1 MVPSAANGTRSLL
14 HLVTGLGAVLDD
26 ERVTATTTPPNKHP
40 HAPPSTSQKDQL
52 RLKSSQRLSFL
63 KPNVSMPAASSPKH
77 PEREILDKFSH
88 FEYFF
93 LKIYPAASPLNISSC
108 TTFMTTQTFFA
119 VVYGIIIFIDIRK
132 CQSFIIHLFVLSKRS
147 QKSF

>member
-26 ERVTATTTPPNKHP
+26 ERVTATTTPPSKHP

-93 LKIYPAASPLNISSC
+93 QFYPAASPLNISSC
-108 TTFMTTQTFFA
+108 TTFMTMQTFSA
-119 VVYGIIIFIDIRK
+119 VVYRIIIFLDIRK
-132 CQSFIIHLFVLSKRS
+132 CQSFIIHLFVLSQRS
-147 QKSF
+147 QESF